1 MSGFHTSIA
10 QLKMV
15 NFRAFK
21 KVEMKLQSDLCV
33 FLGNNG
39 SGKTSVL
46 DALSIIISKFFPY
59 CEYAPQL
66 RSLPY
71 KAQNVRQWNERI
83 RGRTVLRYANT
94 SGIAGWMRGR
104 ELSSTEY
111 FMCKL
116 AAGKII
122 NSDELE
128 EEEGFSLAAK
138 NMAEYFNEVSMSNV
152 GVPVFVHYGPYRGAM
167 LRESKRFYR
176 SRINHT
182 NPYASYINALQSSI
196 DFDAFLKWFNEE
208 EYAELREQRHN
219 HEYASKELNAVR
231 EALERVFSQAD
242 LKLSN
247 PRFESRPKRFVLTQT
262 LENGESVDLMFDQLS
277 DGYRGMIALV
287 ADFARRLAIANQY
300 ADRNPLDGGGI
311 LMIDEVDAHL
321 HPKWQYRVIDDLR
334 RTFPNVQLIVTTH
347 SAEVVSM
354 VDAKNVYI
362 LDSEDGILEERHP
375 EQQTKGY
382 YPEDIAGMVMDA
394 PNHVAEEPAYQD
406 YLRCLSAIQR
416 DNVDT
421 EAYRAAFEQVRSHY
435 HDNHPFVKELRNR
448 VEGLQRKKNLLAKL
462 GGKKS

>member
-1 MSGFHTSIA
+1 MSRFHTSIV
-10 QLKMV
+10 QLKLV

-21 KVEMKLQSDLCV
+21 KAEMRLQSDLCV

-46 DALSIIISKFFPY
+46 DALSIIISRVFPY
-59 CEYAPQL
+59 CEYLPQL
-66 RSLPY
+66 ASLPY
-71 KAQNVRQWNERI
+71 KAQNVHQWNECI
-83 RGRTVLRYANT
+83 RGRSVLRYANT
-94 SGIAGWMRGR
+94 SGIVGWMRGR
-104 ELSSTEY
+104 ELSNTEY

-122 NSDELE
+122 NSDEPE
-128 EEEGFSLAAK
+128 EEGGFSLAAK

-152 GVPVFVHYGPYRGAM
+152 GVPVFAHYGPHRGATQGD
-167 LRESKRFYR
+167 RKRF
-176 SRINHT
+176 SRRHVNVT
-182 NPYASYINALQSSI
+182 NPFAAYINALQPSL
-196 DFDAFLKWFNEE
+196 DFDAFLDWFNEE
-208 EYAELREQRHN
+208 EASELREQRRN
-219 HEYASKELNAVR
+219 RDYVSKELNAVR
-231 EALERVFSQAD
+231 KALERVFSNTD
-242 LKLSN
+242 MKMSN
-247 PRFESRPKRFVLTQT
+247 PRFENNPKRFVLTQT
-262 LENGESVDLMFDQLS
+262 LANGESVELLFDQLS

-300 ADRNPLDGGGI
+300 ADGNPLDGGGI

-321 HPKWQYRVIDDLR
+321 HPKWQYRVIEDLQ

-362 LDSEDGILEERHP
+362 LDSEDGVLEERHP